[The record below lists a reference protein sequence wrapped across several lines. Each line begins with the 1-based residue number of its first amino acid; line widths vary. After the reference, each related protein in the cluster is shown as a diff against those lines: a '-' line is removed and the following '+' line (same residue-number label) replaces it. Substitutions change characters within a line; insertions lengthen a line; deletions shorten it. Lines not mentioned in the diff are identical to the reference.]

1 MNEERRPN
9 LERLF
14 AAADRELEG
23 DAFVALVMQR
33 ARVLRRR
40 RLLAVLAVALLAVPV
55 TWIAV
60 GPFVEGLF
68 SLMQALSR
76 PLAGS
81 GEGLA
86 SPAVLPMNTVGGALV
101 LAALALRAA
110 ARRLFS
116 IGR

>member
-1 MNEERRPN
+1 VSEERHPG
-9 LERLF
+9 LTRLF
-14 AAADRELEG
+14 AAADRELAG
-23 DAFVALVMQR
+23 DEFVAAVIER
-33 ARVLRRR
+33 TNVLRRR
-40 RLLAVLAVALLAVPV
+40 RLVAVLVAALLAAPV
-55 TWIAV
+55 TWLAA
-60 GPFVEGLF
+60 GPFVEALL